1 MAEGAEGDV
10 RQEEYSRAEL
20 SGLAGVTLSEGEEES
35 PLAKS

>member
-10 RQEEYSRAEL
+10 SKEEYSRAEL
-20 SGLAGVTLSEGEEES
+20 SRLAGVTLSEGEGES